1 MKVQEKKCLMQLKK
15 LVDSSLLL
23 CLNTIPN
30 SSDTIAKNVQYHLT
44 CWVSVKRKAQ
54 PDSINIQEIIDI
66 ERVFADIEMLTQ
78 CKQHLYI
85 QQTILECVKQL
96 L

>member
-1 MKVQEKKCLMQLKK
+1 M
-15 LVDSSLLL
+15 
-23 CLNTIPN
+23 
-30 SSDTIAKNVQYHLT
+30 T

-85 QQTILECVKQL
+85 QQTILDMNVLNNYYKSMLKERDYENFKPYIKSL
-96 L
+96 LQENIPDISFI